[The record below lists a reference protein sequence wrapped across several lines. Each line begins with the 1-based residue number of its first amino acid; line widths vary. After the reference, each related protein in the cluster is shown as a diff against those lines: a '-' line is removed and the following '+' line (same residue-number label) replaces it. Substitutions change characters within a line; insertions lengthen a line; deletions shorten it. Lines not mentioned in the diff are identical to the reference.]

1 MFSLFLPILLCPG
14 ADADAGFAISLTTG
28 LLAFILVLGL
38 LMALLSPP
46 GDFLDTLELLAVCL
60 LLSTDLRPELIA
72 NLPDGL
78 ALVPDLPDGLALV
91 ADLPDGLAL
100 VADLLPGSPPLI
112 NESSLAFFEMSL
124 LASGLTVP

>member
-1 MFSLFLPILLCPG
+1 
-14 ADADAGFAISLTTG
+14 
-28 LLAFILVLGL
+28 
-38 LMALLSPP
+38 MALLSPL

-72 NLPDGL
+72 DLPDGLALVPDLPDGL

>member
-1 MFSLFLPILLCPG
+1 MFSLFLPILLCSG

-28 LLAFILVLGL
+28 LLEFILELGL
-38 LMALLSPP
+38 LMAPLSPP

-60 LLSTDLRPELIA
+60 LSTDLRPELIA
-72 NLPDGL
+72 DLPDGL
-78 ALVPDLPDGLALV
+78 ALVADLPDGLELV